1 MDPGGR
7 DVNIRIR
14 TLALALCGA
23 LALGTAAAAD
33 RSADEAALR
42 EIKEVLWPRAYF
54 EQDTEL
60 LGRLLAPEFQMVD
73 GDGNWTTRADEL
85 DWVSKNKPGY
95 DSLTFELK
103 RLEVFENGT
112 AIAAGTGTIRGTDKD
127 GPYVA
132 QYQSTNVLIKRD
144 GAWRAIASHVSGYR
158 KTG

>member
-1 MDPGGR
+1 MD
-7 DVNIRIR
+7 IRIR
-14 TLALALCGA
+14 KLALALCGA
-23 LALGTAAAAD
+23 LALGATGAAD
-33 RSADEAALR
+33 RSADEATLR
-42 EIKEVLWPRAYF
+42 EIKEVLWPKAYF

-112 AIAAGTGTIRGTDKD
+112 AIAAGTGTIRGTDED

-144 GAWRAIASHVSGYR
+144 GAWRAIASHVSGYK

>member
-1 MDPGGR
+1 MK
-7 DVNIRIR
+7 NRIAVI
-14 TLALALCGA
+14 ALALCGA
-23 LALGTAAAAD
+23 LALGTTAAAD

-42 EIKEVLWPRAYF
+42 EIKEVLWPKAYF
-54 EQDTEL
+54 EQDTAL

-95 DSLTFELK
+95 DSLTFEIK
-103 RLEVFENGT
+103 RLDVLDNGT
-112 AIAAGTGTIRGTDKD
+112 AIAAGTGTVRGTDAD

-132 QYQSTNVLIKRD
+132 QCQSTNVLIKRD
-144 GAWRAIASHVSGYR
+144 GAWRAIASHVSGYK